1 MRWAARRLHSESQRW
16 RWLTRGW
23 TVVLRQNV
31 FDRGKSGDKT
41 VSIPFGKADCT
52 VFRKAMRTEGMVQEF
67 APGLCTASQAEA
79 FHIALQRLGD
89 SRVFRIAHFGFNDA
103 RGYDRTARGR
113 HGVG

>member
-1 MRWAARRLHSESQRW
+1 M
-16 RWLTRGW
+16 
-23 TVVLRQNV
+23 

-79 FHIALQRLGD
+79 FRIALQRLGD